1 MANWRRREDGEAER
15 ALHAEAGAELV
26 DEAAPDV
33 SAEPTEATVLPPDL
47 LDIGAEVGAVLKSAQ
62 EAAARIR
69 NRAAKLGEET
79 TAAAEA
85 QIAEAQ
91 RVAAENRAEAERIR
105 AEAQLY
111 ASETRADAETFAEQT
126 RTDAEREAAKIVEEA
141 RARAEAADVEAAQKV
156 RDLTANARE
165 RLNTLEAGSRR
176 QEERLEHMRV
186 VFHGMTSQ
194 LEELLGER
202 DAERGDADPQDEED
216 LADAL
221 QPDSVSPRTR

>member
-1 MANWRRREDGEAER
+1 MAKWRRREDGEAER

-33 SAEPTEATVLPPDL
+33 SAEPTEAVLPADL
-47 LDIGAEVGAVLKSAQ
+47 SDIGAEVGAVLKSAQ

-69 NRAAKLGEET
+69 NRAAKLAEET

-91 RVAAENRAEAERIR
+91 RVAAAENRAEGERIR

-111 ASETRADAETFAEQT
+111 ASKMRADAETFAEQT
-126 RTDAEREAAKIVEEA
+126 RMNAEREAAKIVG
-141 RARAEAADVEAAQKV
+141 
-156 RDLTANARE
+156 DLTANARE
-165 RLNTLEAGSRR
+165 RFNTLEAGSRR

>member
-1 MANWRRREDGEAER
+1 MAKWRRREDGEAER
-15 ALHAEAGAELV
+15 ALHAEADAELV

-33 SAEPTEATVLPPDL
+33 SAEPTEAVLPADL
-47 LDIGAEVGAVLKSAQ
+47 SDIGAEVGAVLKSAQ

-69 NRAAKLGEET
+69 NRAAKLGE
-79 TAAAEA
+79 AAAEA

-91 RVAAENRAEAERIR
+91 RVAAENRAEGERIR

-111 ASETRADAETFAEQT
+111 ASKTRADAETFAEQT
-126 RTDAEREAAKIVEEA
+126 RMNAEREAAKIVG
-141 RARAEAADVEAAQKV
+141 
-156 RDLTANARE
+156 DLTANARE
-165 RLNTLEAGSRR
+165 RFNTLEAGSRR

>member
-1 MANWRRREDGEAER
+1 MAKWRRREDGEAER

-33 SAEPTEATVLPPDL
+33 SAEPTEAVLPADL
-47 LDIGAEVGAVLKSAQ
+47 SDIGAEVGAVLKSAQ

-69 NRAAKLGEET
+69 NRAAKLGE
-79 TAAAEA
+79 AAAEA

-91 RVAAENRAEAERIR
+91 RVAAENRAEGERIR

-111 ASETRADAETFAEQT
+111 ASKTRADAETFAEQT
-126 RTDAEREAAKIVEEA
+126 RMNAEREAAKIVG
-141 RARAEAADVEAAQKV
+141 
-156 RDLTANARE
+156 DLTANARE
-165 RLNTLEAGSRR
+165 RFNTLEAGSRR

>member
-1 MANWRRREDGEAER
+1 MAKWRRREDGEAER

-33 SAEPTEATVLPPDL
+33 SAETTEAVLPADKS
-47 LDIGAEVGAVLKSAQ
+47 DIGAEVGAVLKYAQ

-69 NRAAKLGEET
+69 NRAAKLGE
-79 TAAAEA
+79 AAAEA

-91 RVAAENRAEAERIR
+91 RVAAENRAEGERIR

-111 ASETRADAETFAEQT
+111 ASKTRADAETFAEQT
-126 RTDAEREAAKIVEEA
+126 RMNAEREAAKIVG
-141 RARAEAADVEAAQKV
+141 
-156 RDLTANARE
+156 DLTANARE
-165 RLNTLEAGSRR
+165 RFNTLEAGSRR

>member
-1 MANWRRREDGEAER
+1 MAKWRRREDGEAER
-15 ALHAEAGAELV
+15 AVHAEAGAELV

-33 SAEPTEATVLPPDL
+33 SAEPTEAGLPADL
-47 LDIGAEVGAVLKSAQ
+47 SDIGAVLKSAQ

-91 RVAAENRAEAERIR
+91 RVAAENRAEGERIR

-111 ASETRADAETFAEQT
+111 ASKTRADAETFAEQT
-126 RTDAEREAAKIVEEA
+126 RMNAEREAAKIVG
-141 RARAEAADVEAAQKV
+141 
-156 RDLTANARE
+156 DLTANARE
-165 RLNTLEAGSRR
+165 RFNTLEAGSRR

>member
-1 MANWRRREDGEAER
+1 
-15 ALHAEAGAELV
+15 
-26 DEAAPDV
+26 V
-33 SAEPTEATVLPPDL
+33 SAEPTEAVLPADL
-47 LDIGAEVGAVLKSAQ
+47 SDIGAEVGAVLKSAQ

-91 RVAAENRAEAERIR
+91 RVAAENRAEGERIR

-111 ASETRADAETFAEQT
+111 ASKTRTDAETFAEQT
-126 RTDAEREAAKIVEEA
+126 RMNAEREAAKIVGY
-141 RARAEAADVEAAQKV
+141 
-156 RDLTANARE
+156 LTAKARE
-165 RLNTLEAGSRR
+165 RFNTLEAGSKR

-194 LEELLGER
+194 LEELLAER
-202 DAERGDADPQDEED
+202 DAERGGADPQDEGD

-221 QPDSVSPRTR
+221 QPDSVSPADRVGRITGTEQATNKT